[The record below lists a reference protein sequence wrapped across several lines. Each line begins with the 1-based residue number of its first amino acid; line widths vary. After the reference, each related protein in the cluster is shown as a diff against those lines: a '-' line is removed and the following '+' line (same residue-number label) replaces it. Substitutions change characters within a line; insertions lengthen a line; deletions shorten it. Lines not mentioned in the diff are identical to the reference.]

1 MAASSAWFPLLRSN
15 DMYVQERELEFL
27 QFLDG
32 LAGHLKPMRDAEKAF
47 RFALRGTREFFQA
60 AHGCLAVVQAG
71 RPHAELLFAMPK
83 GVVWDHDLLFRFIRH
98 QHPPVADTM
107 LLAPIRRRGRTWAA
121 MALARSGRP
130 YDDGDAR
137 RLSRITALVSD
148 AVQSMDRERM
158 LGVRERIDRKIMEQV
173 HPKDLFYQ
181 ILDGLRSLTHY
192 DHSSTLLIRE
202 ENDSTL
208 RIDAE
213 QIAWRK
219 AKSER
224 IGLRIAVP
232 ADVRR
237 VLESGRVYGFDRE
250 GESWREWTNEPVIEL
265 AALLDYNDESGSA
278 AEHLREQCM
287 LCAPLV
293 TRDGLV
299 GVVKVA
305 ARSPGRLTAYD
316 SELVEQFRSQA
327 AIAIQNLKRA
337 ESYRARMLTAERKHA
352 MAELARS
359 VSHDV
364 NNALGSMLPL
374 VQQMRHDFQSAN
386 VDAAVH
392 TQDLAQIEHSL
403 QVCRRIFGGM
413 LAFAR
418 GGARRVR
425 YGQVRPAVETALAI
439 LRDGMDRRNIQLS
452 IEIPPDLAPVAC
464 GQGDLEQ
471 VFLNLL
477 TNAREAMPVGG
488 SLVVR
493 ALAHPD
499 RVAVSVI
506 DTGCGIAPEHLPR
519 VQDPFFTTKEHGN
532 GLGLSICRSIL
543 WEIGGNL
550 TIDSDRHRGT
560 QVEIA
565 VPRATIHQHPIA

>member
-1 MAASSAWFPLLRSN
+1 
-15 DMYVQERELEFL
+15 MYVQERELEFL

-265 AALLDYNDESGSA
+265 G
-278 AEHLREQCM
+278 
-287 LCAPLV
+287 
-293 TRDGLV
+293 GF
-299 GVVKVA
+299 
-305 ARSPGRLTAYD
+305 ARLQR
-316 SELVEQFRSQA
+316 
-327 AIAIQNLKRA
+327 
-337 ESYRARMLTAERKHA
+337 RKW
-352 MAELARS
+352 E
-359 VSHDV
+359 
-364 NNALGSMLPL
+364 
-374 VQQMRHDFQSAN
+374 
-386 VDAAVH
+386 
-392 TQDLAQIEHSL
+392 
-403 QVCRRIFGGM
+403 CRRAPPGTVHAVRTAGHAGRSRRGGQG
-413 LAFAR
+413 R
-418 GGARRVR
+418 GTLSRASDRLRFGARRAVPFSGCNR
-425 YGQVRPAVETALAI
+425 HTESEAGGIVSRPHA
-439 LRDGMDRRNIQLS
+439 DRRAQ
-452 IEIPPDLAPVAC
+452 AC
-464 GQGDLEQ
+464 DG
-471 VFLNLL
+471 
-477 TNAREAMPVGG
+477 
-488 SLVVR
+488 
-493 ALAHPD
+493 
-499 RVAVSVI
+499 
-506 DTGCGIAPEHLPR
+506 
-519 VQDPFFTTKEHGN
+519 
-532 GLGLSICRSIL
+532 
-543 WEIGGNL
+543 
-550 TIDSDRHRGT
+550 
-560 QVEIA
+560 
-565 VPRATIHQHPIA
+565 